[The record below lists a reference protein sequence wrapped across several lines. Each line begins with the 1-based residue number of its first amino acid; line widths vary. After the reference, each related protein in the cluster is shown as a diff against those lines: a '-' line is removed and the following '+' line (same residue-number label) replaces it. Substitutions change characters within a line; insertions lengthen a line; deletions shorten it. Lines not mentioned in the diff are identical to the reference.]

1 MELLR
6 IGRGGDMRYQK
17 LEDYIATLSEK
28 EKEQYNSLIQ
38 EFMERDI
45 KLKKHCAESRKN
57 LQQLVRNMEA
67 CGEAM
72 ISLKKAL
79 SDMNSAILEV
89 NSKIYL
95 CSKAV
100 SRSAQYNGHLFKEYP
115 KSLN

>member
-1 MELLR
+1 MS
-6 IGRGGDMRYQK
+6 ICRGGDMRYQK
-17 LEDYIATLSEK
+17 LEDFIATLSDK
-28 EKEQYNSLIQ
+28 EKEQYSGLIQ

-45 KLKKHCAESRKN
+45 KLKKHCDESRKN
-57 LQQLVRNMEA
+57 LEQLVRNMEA

-79 SDMNSAILEV
+79 LNMNATILEV

-95 CSKAV
+95 CAKAV
-100 SRSAQYNGHLFKEYP
+100 SKSAQYNGHLFKEYP